1 MNTILD
7 QIVADTRARLL
18 AMNEHNAPKSL
29 SPPRRSFRRAL
40 ASPEISVIAEVKAA
54 SPSAGTIVENP
65 PVEHIALEYS
75 VGGAAAVSVVTE
87 SAHFHGSRD
96 WLQRASEA
104 SGLPVLMKDFIVDRR
119 QVAEDA
125 DAVLLIV
132 AILTDR
138 ELRELIQ
145 FVEDSGRDALVEVHD
160 EAELLRALDAGAS
173 IVGVNNR
180 DLHTFAVSLETSA
193 RLARQIPR
201 DVIAVSESG
210 IRTREDVM
218 RMQEYGFRGVLVG
231 EALLRASDRTA
242 AVGALLEDA

>member
-18 AMNEHNAPKSL
+18 AGQDRTPPRKL
-29 SPPRRSFRRAL
+29 SPPQRSFRRAL
-40 ASPEISVIAEVKAA
+40 ASPGISIIAEVKAA
-54 SPSAGTIVENP
+54 SPSAGTIVESP
-65 PVEHIALEYS
+65 PVEQIALEYAG
-75 VGGAAAVSVVTE
+75 GGAAAISVVTE
-87 SAHFHGSRD
+87 PAHFHGSRE
-96 WLQRASEA
+96 WLQRTSEA

-119 QVAEDA
+119 QVEQDA

-132 AILTDR
+132 AILSDR

-180 DLHTFAVSLETSA
+180 NLHTFAVNLETSA

-210 IRTREDVM
+210 IRTREDVL